1 MVRNLLIRILL
12 LPFSLLYGLG
22 VSINNLFYRWEVLKP
37 FRFSLPIISVG
48 NLTVG
53 GSGKTPHTEY
63 LIRLLQPHI
72 SLATMSRG
80 YGRKTK
86 GFLLAKENYSAYE
99 LGDEPLQYARKFE
112 DVVVSVAEN
121 RGMGVPKLLS
131 KHPEVE
137 TILLD
142 DAFQHRS
149 IEPGLNILLT
159 EFSKP
164 YYKDF
169 LLPSGRLREWTSGAK
184 RADAVVVSKCPESVS
199 LHQMERIE
207 KKLHL
212 LPRQQLFFSYY
223 KYLRPYNIFN
233 PSQKADLANYDAVF
247 LVSAIANT
255 DYLLTYLESQ
265 NLSVNDLSFEDH
277 HRFSNYEISNIIHRF
292 EQQSGERKILL
303 TTEKDAMRLELH
315 KGYFLEKDV
324 QVFALPIEVRF
335 HPFKESFDDYI
346 KDYLLSVKV

>member
-12 LPFSLLYGLG
+12 IPFSLLYGIG
-22 VSINNLFYRWEVLKP
+22 VSINNLLYRWEILKP

-63 LIRLLQPHI
+63 LIRLLSPHI

-86 GFLLAKENYSAYE
+86 GFLIATENISAYE
-99 LGDEPLQYARKFE
+99 IGDEPLQYARKF
-112 DVVVSVAEN
+112 DDIVVSVAEN

-159 EFSKP
+159 EYAKP

-169 LLPSGRLREWTSGAK
+169 LMPSGRLREWASGAK
-184 RADAVVVSKCPESVS
+184 RADAVVVSKCPDEISS
-199 LHQMERIE
+199 EQMLNIS
-207 KKLHL
+207 KKLNLQNH
-212 LPRQQLFFSYY
+212 QKLFFSYY

-233 PSQKADLANYDAVF
+233 PSQSVHLSEFDSVF

-255 DYLLTYLESQ
+255 DYLMAYLEEQ
-265 NLSVNDLSFEDH
+265 HLDVYDLSFEDH

-292 EQQSGERKILL
+292 HEQSGNRKILL

-315 KGYFLEKDV
+315 KGYFLEKDT

-335 HPFKESFDDYI
+335 HSFQSSFDDYI
-346 KDYLLSVKV
+346 KDYLLNVKV

>member
-1 MVRNLLIRILL
+1 MVRSLLIRILL
-12 LPFSLLYGLG
+12 IPISLLYGIG
-22 VSINNLFYRWEVLKP
+22 VSINNLLYRSEILKP

-63 LIRLLQPHI
+63 LIRLLNPHI

-86 GFLLAKENYSAYE
+86 GFLIARENFSAYE
-99 LGDEPLQYARKFE
+99 IGDEPLQYARKF
-112 DVVVSVAEN
+112 DGIVVSVAEN

-131 KHPEVE
+131 QHPEIE

-159 EFSKP
+159 EYAKP

-169 LLPSGRLREWTSGAK
+169 LMPSGRLREWASGAR
-184 RADAVVVSKCPESVS
+184 RADAVVVSKCPEDISS
-199 LHQMERIE
+199 EQMEQIE
-207 KKLHL
+207 KKLKLEKH
-212 LPRQQLFFSYY
+212 QELFFSYY

-233 PSQKADLANYDAVF
+233 PSQAVNLSDFDSVF

-255 DYLLTYLESQ
+255 DYLMAYLEEQ
-265 NLSVNDLSFEDH
+265 HLDVYDLSFEDH

-292 EQQSGERKILL
+292 QEQSGERKILL

-315 KGYFLEKDV
+315 KGYFLEKDT
-324 QVFALPIEVRF
+324 QVFALPIVVRF
-335 HPFKESFDDYI
+335 HPYQRSFDDYI
-346 KDYLLSVKV
+346 KDYLLNVKV